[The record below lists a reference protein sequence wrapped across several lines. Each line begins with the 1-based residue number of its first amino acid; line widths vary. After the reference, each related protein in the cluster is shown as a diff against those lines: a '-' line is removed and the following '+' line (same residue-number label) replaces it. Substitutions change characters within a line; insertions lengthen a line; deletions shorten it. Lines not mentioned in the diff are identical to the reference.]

1 MTLTIILRAITIL
14 WSVVEYLGKVLKPT
28 CIYNGAVCKDKGT
41 GNVHLLDDLQ
51 AREGLSKTHLCVP
64 KHLITLLKLLFGLI
78 DGIALFW
85 TENNR
90 TSLGTYLFCRERH
103 STLLRCMDS
112 ILNGLQ
118 ICNKPLVGF
127 ILSVKN
133 LLLNTRTLKHLMHLT
148 IG

>member
-1 MTLTIILRAITIL
+1 MTLAIILRTITIL
-14 WSVVEYLGKVLKPT
+14 WSVVEYFGKVLKPT
-28 CIYNGAVCKDKGT
+28 CIDNGAVRKDKGT
-41 GNVHLLDDLQ
+41 GKVHLLDYLQ

-90 TSLGTYLFCRERH
+90 TVLGTYLCCRERH
-103 STLLRCMDS
+103 STLLRSIDS
-112 ILNGLQ
+112 ILNSLQ
-118 ICNKPLVGF
+118 VRNKPLVGF
-127 ILSVKN
+127 ILGVKN
-133 LLLNTRTLKHLMHLT
+133 LLLNTRTLKHLMHLA